1 MHARFVLILLIWER
15 NVFTKSH
22 HKIWGF
28 SWEPSCVFM
37 TQWFHQGLLA
47 TVWWRKNLFVLNE
60 SICVRN
66 AFILYYKIKMIPLR
80 HLGYLYQRRSDGI
93 HAKESLVHFHFPRI
107 YTLLHNFVKNY
118 YSIWLK
124 KRNIFVYLSCA
135 YEIDMN
141 MNTNI
146 KFVSSRGWCIEK
158 IKRWTILNGKS
169 SFHDIFRQS
178 WKSKHVRVFYITPLP
193 SPPPKSALEANLCT
207 VIMTIWIL
215 PPCILHALKVL
226 HSVKPFKQ

>member
-1 MHARFVLILLIWER
+1 MGAIVCFHDPMVSSRP
-15 NVFTKSH
+15 
-22 HKIWGF
+22 
-28 SWEPSCVFM
+28 PSY
-37 TQWFHQGLLA
+37 GL
-47 TVWWRKNLFVLNE
+47 VEKNLFVLNE

-66 AFILYYKIKMIPLR
+66 AFILYYKIQMIPLR

-93 HAKESLVHFHFPRI
+93 HAKGNFSSFSFSTHLYFNTQFCEEQ
-107 YTLLHNFVKNY
+107 LLDL
-118 YSIWLK
+118 IK

-135 YEIDMN
+135 YEINMN
-141 MNTNI
+141 MNI

-158 IKRWTILNGKS
+158 IKRWTFLNGKS

-178 WKSKHVRVFYITPLP
+178 WKSKHVRVFYITTPPP

-215 PPCILHALKVL
+215 PLAYFTHLKYYT
-226 HSVKPFKQ
+226 Q